1 MKQILLKTTI
11 ILSGILFFVAC
22 SKENSMP
29 SPVQDE
35 MAAQASQKGKPPIQL
50 TRIKT
55 RTIGSIVQTY
65 TYDATGR
72 SLGYTGSASLTYEY
86 PDATHV
92 TEIPQSSGIVH
103 HELNNKGLAIKSIVS
118 YGQIFNTYNAK
129 KQLETQTIKDNSGAL
144 QTITFTYVNGNVD
157 KITSVNN
164 FGSADSPQTFTYYD
178 KLNVLD
184 NDVFGESFRGVGS
197 KDLVKTR
204 TIEIVGT
211 VYVEYY
217 TYEFDSQGRVTKV
230 KRDVNGTPEDDILYT
245 YY

>member
-1 MKQILLKTTI
+1 MKQIFLKTTI

-29 SPVQDE
+29 SPGRDE
-35 MAAQASQKGKPPIQL
+35 VAGQVSQKGKPPVQL

-55 RTIGSIVQTY
+55 RTVGSSVQTY
-65 TYDATGR
+65 TYDAAGR

-92 TEIPQSSGIVH
+92 TETPQASGIIH
-103 HELNNKGLAIKSIVS
+103 HELNNKGLAVKSIVS
-118 YGQIFNTYNAK
+118 YGQILNTYNPK
-129 KQLETQTIKDNSGAL
+129 KQMETQSIQDNSGAL
-144 QTITFTYVNGNVD
+144 QTTTFSYVNGNVD

-164 FGSADSPQTFTYYD
+164 FGSADNPQTFTYYD
-178 KLNVLD
+178 KPNVLD

-204 TIEIVGT
+204 TIDVLGT
-211 VYVEYY
+211 IYVEYY
-217 TYEFDSQGRVTKV
+217 TYEFDSQGRITKV
-230 KRDVNGTPEDDILYT
+230 KRDFNGTP
-245 YY
+245 